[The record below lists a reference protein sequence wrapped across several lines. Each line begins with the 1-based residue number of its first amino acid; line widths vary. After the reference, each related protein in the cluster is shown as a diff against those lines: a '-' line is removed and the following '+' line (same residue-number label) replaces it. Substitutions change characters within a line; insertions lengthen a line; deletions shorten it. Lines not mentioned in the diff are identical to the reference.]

1 VERHGV
7 VNGAVAFKDVAAQ
20 CLVRNFEFQKFS
32 FDLKLYF
39 ADLDGYFGWSPP
51 KIEL

>member
-1 VERHGV
+1 MERHGV

-20 CLVRNFEFQKFS
+20 GLVGNLEFQKFS

-39 ADLDGYFGWSPP
+39 ADLDGDLWWGPP
-51 KIEL
+51 SI

>member
-1 VERHGV
+1 MERHGV

-20 CLVRNFEFQKFS
+20 GLVGNFEFQKFS

-39 ADLDGYFGWSPP
+39 ADLDGNVENSPP
-51 KIEL
+51 SI